1 MAAEPVPDPDDEP
14 TGSPSGPGAPAAGP
28 TPAPPPTPAPT
39 PPAPPPPEAPPE
51 DPPLDT
57 APVPASPRGGRDL
70 PLAILSG
77 LVLAG
82 AFLGT
87 LLTSDWAFL
96 VFIYVVVVIG
106 LWELSIAFR
115 ERGLRPAT
123 AVVVVAAGVMLFG
136 GYVAGAGAQT
146 AALVGTMVAALLA
159 ALLDR
164 SRQHVVASLGATML
178 MTVWVAFGASF
189 AGLLLARPAG
199 RWYVMAAVALT
210 VTADIGAYAWG
221 SQFGRHKLAPSVS
234 PAKSWEGLAGGLVT
248 VWVLAALVTARV
260 VPGLDVPAALALG
273 TGIVAVATLG
283 DLSESLF
290 KRDLGVKDLGRVVP
304 GHGGIMDRVDALILT
319 LPAVH
324 VLLLALGR

>member
-1 MAAEPVPDPDDEP
+1 MAAEPVPDPPDEP
-14 TGSPSGPGAPAAGP
+14 TGPAADTAASG
-28 TPAPPPTPAPT
+28 TPP
-39 PPAPPPPEAPPE
+39 PPAPPAPPV
-51 DPPLDT
+51 PPVEEPSLDT
-57 APVPASPRGGRDL
+57 APMPVHPRSGRNL
-70 PLAILSG
+70 PVAIVSG
-77 LVLAG
+77 LVLAA

-96 VFIYVVVVIG
+96 AFIYVVVAVG

-123 AVVVVAAGVMLFG
+123 PVVLVAAAVMLFG
-136 GYVAGAGAQT
+136 SYVAGPGAQT
-146 AALVGTMVAALLA
+146 LGLAGTLVAALA
-159 ALLDR
+159 WTLLDR
-164 SRQHVVASLGATML
+164 SRGQVVASLGATML

-189 AGLLLARPAG
+189 MGLLLGRPDG
-199 RWYVMAAVALT
+199 IWYVMATVALT

-248 VWVLAALVTARV
+248 VWVFGALVTAQV
-260 VPGLDVPAALALG
+260 VPGLDVPGALAVG
-273 TGIVAVATLG
+273 TGIVLVATLG
-283 DLSESLF
+283 DLAESLF
-290 KRDLGVKDLGRVVP
+290 KRDLGIKDLGRVVP

-324 VLLLALGR
+324 VLLLALGL